1 MLVTCLYM
9 HMHNC
14 KLAFGIILAY
24 LEGIDDPGS
33 MGLLHWE
40 SKKFAAINW
49 LGWYLKSNII
59 KYSFSVIR
67 LSSLIITATA
77 RARKWWILCTL
88 MELEALEE
96 CCGWEEVHIGWSRM
110 VFPLNSPLLS
120 VDNRQSEHAQDR

>member
-40 SKKFAAINW
+40 SKKFAAIN
-49 LGWYLKSNII
+49 
-59 KYSFSVIR
+59 
-67 LSSLIITATA
+67 
-77 RARKWWILCTL
+77 
-88 MELEALEE
+88 
-96 CCGWEEVHIGWSRM
+96 
-110 VFPLNSPLLS
+110 
-120 VDNRQSEHAQDR
+120 